1 MDKDLAFLYQ
11 TFLRL
16 QTETDVENL
25 LLDLCSK
32 DEIKSMAQR
41 VKAAK
46 MLKAGKNYVE
56 VCSATGMSSA
66 TISRVSKCL
75 EYGAGGYELAIK
87 RLAEK
92 ENEK

>member
-11 TFLRL
+11 TFLKL
-16 QTETDVENL
+16 QTEEDVQNL

-46 MLKAGKNYVE
+46 MLMEGDTYEQIIAK
-56 VCSATGMSSA
+56 TDLSS
-66 TISRVSKCL
+66 TTLSRVSKCVKN
-75 EYGAGGYELAIK
+75 GNGYK
-87 RLAEK
+87 NFVK
-92 ENEK
+92 

>member
-11 TFLRL
+11 TFLKL
-16 QTETDVENL
+16 QTEEDVQNL

-46 MLKAGKNYVE
+46 MLMEGNTYEQIIAKTE
-56 VCSATGMSSA
+56 LSS
-66 TISRVSKCL
+66 TTLSRVSKCVKN
-75 EYGAGGYELAIK
+75 GNGYK
-87 RLAEK
+87 NFVK
-92 ENEK
+92 